1 MAQLTPS
8 DAAIGFPNRSEDQL
22 QPKKLA
28 STLAAIWLMAAVSVV
43 MVIDFSITD

>member
-28 STLAAIWLMAAVSVV
+28 STLAAIWLMVTYQSP
-43 MVIDFSITD
+43 

>member
-22 QPKKLA
+22 QPKKTGKHSGRYLVDGNLPINIRSIA
-28 STLAAIWLMAAVSVV
+28 S
-43 MVIDFSITD
+43 